1 MPKHGELRSRG
12 IYAEPPA
19 KPVFGNVEIVIPVD
33 EMLGLLAAIR
43 EYQHRTHLV
52 TRIQQQTFCPTVK
65 GLLNTIGMNASDCRV
80 QSKPRSYCEGSVIFG
95 LDPRLS
101 S

>member
-1 MPKHGELRSRG
+1 MPKNGELRSRG

-80 QSKPRSYCEGSVIFG
+80 QSKPRS
-95 LDPRLS
+95 
-101 S
+101 